1 MVERRLK
8 LRNLNYTG
16 KIPYNTFEKVKFVTD
31 NFRLSAMGKKTN
43 GMKIG
48 ILTAGGDC
56 PGLNAAIRGVGKT
69 AIIKYGMKLIGI
81 SDGFTG
87 LINKEYIELTEQ
99 NLSGILTLGGTI
111 LGTSREKPFKSAG
124 KKKNEIRKPD
134 LIKEHY
140 EQLGLDCLVCIGGNG
155 TLKTAYLLSQEGL
168 NVIGMPKTIDNDV
181 WGTDITFGFDSAV
194 NIATEAID
202 RLHSTANSHKRIML
216 IEVMGHNAGWIAL
229 YSGIAGGGDVILIP
243 EIPYKE
249 EKIAEYLLHRAEEN
263 KPYSIVVVAE
273 GIRNPGKERSVA
285 QYLSKK
291 ISELTGLDTRETVL
305 GYIQRGGTP
314 SPMDRVLATRYGT
327 AAADMIAER
336 DFGKMVAMKNNQIVA
351 LPLADV
357 SGKLKLIKPDDP
369 LVIQAQK
376 IGTSFGV

>member
-1 MVERRLK
+1 MNKR
-8 LRNLNYTG
+8 
-16 KIPYNTFEKVKFVTD
+16 
-31 NFRLSAMGKKTN
+31 SS
-43 GMKIG
+43 GMRIG

-56 PGLNAAIRGVGKT
+56 PGINAAIRGVGKT
-69 AIIKYGMKLIGI
+69 AIVKYGMSVIGI

-87 LINKEYIELTEQ
+87 MINKEYTELSEKD
-99 NLSGILTLGGTI
+99 LSGILTLGGTI
-111 LGTSREKPFKSAG
+111 LGTSREKPFKGSG
-124 KKKNEIRKPD
+124 KKNEIKKPD
-134 LIKEHY
+134 LIREHY

-155 TLKTAYLLSQEGL
+155 TLKTAHLLSGEGL
-168 NVIGMPKTIDNDV
+168 NVVGIPKTIDNDV

-216 IEVMGHNAGWIAL
+216 IELMGHNAGWIAL
-229 YSGIAGGGDVILIP
+229 YSGIASGGDVILIP

-273 GIRNPGKERSVA
+273 GVSNPLKDRSVA
-285 QYLSKK
+285 HYLSNR
-291 ISELTGLDTRETVL
+291 INEMTGLETRETVL

-327 AAADMIAER
+327 AAADMIADR
-336 DFGKMVAMKNNQIVA
+336 DFGKMVALKNDEIVSVS
-351 LPLADV
+351 LADV
-357 SGKLKLIKPDDP
+357 SGKLKLVEPDNP
-369 LVIQAQK
+369 LVLQAK
-376 IGTSFGV
+376 SMGTSFGI

>member
-1 MVERRLK
+1 M
-8 LRNLNYTG
+8 T
-16 KIPYNTFEKVKFVTD
+16 
-31 NFRLSAMGKKTN
+31 KKSS
-43 GMKIG
+43 GMRIG

-56 PGLNAAIRGVGKT
+56 PGINAAIRGVGKT
-69 AIIKYGMKLIGI
+69 AIVKYGMQLVGI

-87 LINKEYIELTEQ
+87 MINKEYTELTEQ
-99 NLSGILTLGGTI
+99 HLSGILTLGGTI
-111 LGTSREKPFKSAG
+111 LGTSREKPFKPTG
-124 KKKNEIRKPD
+124 KKNEIKKPA

-140 EQLGLDCLVCIGGNG
+140 EQMGLDCLVCIGGNG

-168 NVIGMPKTIDNDV
+168 NVIGIPKTIDNDV

-216 IEVMGHNAGWIAL
+216 IELMGHNAGWIAL
-229 YSGIAGGGDVILIP
+229 YSGIASGGDVILIP

-273 GIRNPGKERSVA
+273 GVRNPEKERSVA
-285 QYLSKK
+285 HYLSNK
-291 ISELTGLDTRETVL
+291 INELTGLETRETVL

-327 AAADMIAER
+327 VAADMIATR
-336 DFGKMVAMKNNQIVA
+336 DFGKMVALRKDEIVSV
-351 LPLADV
+351 PLAEV
-357 SGKLKLIKPDDP
+357 SGKLKLVEPDDP
-369 LVIQAQK
+369 LVMQAK
-376 IGTSFGV
+376 SMGTSFGV